1 MFGTIKVN
9 VDSVQLR
16 DYADKLENVRDS
28 MLTEIEELKRNYK
41 QAQWND
47 MVSEKARVQLNQYID
62 ALNFAIGDLNSV
74 IYCFFAVPIPL
85 IKIICLFSNSSAH
98 CCNVILL
105 SLLTLAL
112 VLLGLLLYHRF
123 TRFTYRRFIAIYRY
137 YLYNEIWNKKDS

>member
-16 DYADKLENVRDS
+16 NYADKLENIHNS

-62 ALNFAIGDLNSV
+62 ALNCAIGDLNSV
-74 IYCFFAVPIPL
+74 IFCVEEMRQELDDYE
-85 IKIICLFSNSSAH
+85 NSM
-98 CCNVILL
+98 
-105 SLLTLAL
+105 
-112 VLLGLLLYHRF
+112 F
-123 TRFTYRRFIAIYRY
+123 KF
-137 YLYNEIWNKKDS
+137 DM

>member
-1 MFGTIKVN
+1 MVPIVPFHIFKQRMGGKMFGTINVN

-16 DYADKLENVRDS
+16 DYADKLENVHNS

-74 IYCFFAVPIPL
+74 ISCVEKMLEELDDYE
-85 IKIICLFSNSSAH
+85 NSMFH
-98 CCNVILL
+98 F
-105 SLLTLAL
+105 
-112 VLLGLLLYHRF
+112 HM
-123 TRFTYRRFIAIYRY
+123 
-137 YLYNEIWNKKDS
+137 